1 MSERN
6 SAVQAPKH
14 AGWSLIEA
22 DMPAVRRSSVWACV
36 RPRETEA
43 AGVPDA
49 ICITRPCQLRMLP
62 KDFPPVTT
70 VHGYCYRILE
80 TGGPI
85 RVDIYPGQTC
95 RP

>member
-22 DMPAVRRSSVWACV
+22 DMPAVRRSSVWVCV

-49 ICITRPCQLRMLP
+49 ICITRPVSVADAAEGLSSGHNRGWL
-62 KDFPPVTT
+62 
-70 VHGYCYRILE
+70 LL
-80 TGGPI
+80 
-85 RVDIYPGQTC
+85 
-95 RP
+95 